1 MELWD
6 GYNEN
11 EEKIGIDIVRGSKI
25 KNGVFH
31 AVVNVIVYHDDG
43 TYLLMQRDWS
53 KPNNPGLWEA
63 GASGSVIKGEKFLD
77 AAKRE
82 LFEETGIKAYNLELI
97 YTVKKPY
104 KGTFYKVYICK
115 CNIKKDSIILQ
126 EGETID
132 YKWAKKDEFI
142 KTIELDNFITPDK
155 DKLSNFIKTLYY

>member
-25 KNGVFH
+25 KKGVFH

-63 GASGSVIKGEKFLD
+63 GASGSVIKGEKFSDLS
-77 AAKRE
+77 
-82 LFEETGIKAYNLELI
+82 LI
-97 YTVKKPY
+97 HISEPTRP
-104 KGTFYKVYICK
+104 
-115 CNIKKDSIILQ
+115 
-126 EGETID
+126 
-132 YKWAKKDEFI
+132 
-142 KTIELDNFITPDK
+142 
-155 DKLSNFIKTLYY
+155 

>member
-82 LFEETGIKAYNLELI
+82 LFEETGIKADNLELI

-104 KGTFYKVYICK
+104 KGTFYKVHICK

-132 YKWAKKDEFI
+132 YKWVTKDEFI

-155 DKLSNFIKTLYY
+155 YKLSNFIKTLYY